1 MHSVI
6 VWSKP
11 MLDNGDEFLSSDM
24 NHQNSN
30 DSIESDH
37 LTSGKL
43 IPHVTRCNKIK
54 KFKSKLQSN
63 FATLS

>member
-30 DSIESDH
+30 DSIGSDH

-43 IPHVTRCNKIK
+43 IPHVTRYMK
-54 KFKSKLQSN
+54 KSQTSE
-63 FATLS
+63 

>member
-11 MLDNGDEFLSSDM
+11 MLDNGDEFSSSDM

-30 DSIESDH
+30 DSIGSDH

-43 IPHVTRCNKIK
+43 IPHVTRYMK
-54 KFKSKLQSN
+54 KSQTSV
-63 FATLS
+63 